1 MKRYAFAAI
10 TAVLMIGGASAR
22 EVAFCDP
29 GYDIQK
35 VSGDKAVCQKMVTVR
50 DDIGPRHCPPLTNYT
65 GNQNNNDG
73 GDLCDAAGG
82 VLGAPP
88 AILCEIDPAYAGRG
102 AKTDMIKNARD
113 RCYVNVQ
120 RPDFGNVKTR
130 QE

>member
-1 MKRYAFAAI
+1 MKRYVFAAI

-22 EVAFCDP
+22 EVAYCDP
-29 GYDIQK
+29 SFNIQA
-35 VSGDKAVCQKMVTVR
+35 VSGDKAVCQKQETYK
-50 DDIGPRHCPPLTNYT
+50 DDIGPRNCPPLTNYT

-88 AILCEIDPAYAGRG
+88 AILCEIDPAYVGRG
-102 AKTDMIKNARD
+102 AKTDMNKGARD
-113 RCYVNVQ
+113 RCYVNKQ
-120 RPDFGNVKTR
+120 RTIFGNIKTR